1 MKRFS
6 SFTLSYLFFKVTKFF
21 VKISQFEFLVTTEQS
36 IFVYKL
42 FLSLNIPDVSLFFVE
57 TLQPPL
63 KSHPSFPATPRL
75 KTEVLSRPPFLK
87 NWQEVKPPSKKKGGP
102 CTLCS
107 SSFFEKLAKSI
118 AFFNAVS
125 RKHFSGFFCPY
136 LYIFLTCGWCYPG
149 QSNTIGKLTTSHR
162 WRSCMCNCR
171 IM

>member
-1 MKRFS
+1 MNSKNMKRFS

-63 KSHPSFPATPRL
+63 KSHPSFPATPCL

-87 NWQEVKPPSKKKGGP
+87 NWQEVKPPSKKRGGR
-102 CTLCS
+102 
-107 SSFFEKLAKSI
+107 AHYVQV
-118 AFFNAVS
+118 AFLKNWPS
-125 RKHFSGFFCPY
+125 QLLFSMQFPENIFQGFFVLICTY
-136 LYIFLTCGWCYPG
+136 
-149 QSNTIGKLTTSHR
+149 S
-162 WRSCMCNCR
+162 
-171 IM
+171 